1 MSRNYRLATLGKN
14 TITAFELTVS
24 QVLSLY
30 FGAGDLKTDD
40 LEQFNA
46 VLFNRVFNDDDFLKV
61 SGKLSEKEQQAA
73 LDFWIETNKAF
84 FEHDK
89 KGGKTFANFKYLYK
103 NLAESVANII
113 YSRHQHITVSS
124 HPNCLNY
131 NWSFFLI
138 VIKTLEEK

>member
-30 FGAGDLKTDD
+30 FAAGDLKTDD

-84 FEHDK
+84 FEPDK
-89 KGGKTFANFKYLYK
+89 TGGKSFANFKYLYK
-103 NLAESVANII
+103 NLAESVAHII
-113 YSRHQHITVSS
+113 RAD
-124 HPNCLNY
+124 HPSALNY

-138 VIKTLEEK
+138 VIKTLEEKNG